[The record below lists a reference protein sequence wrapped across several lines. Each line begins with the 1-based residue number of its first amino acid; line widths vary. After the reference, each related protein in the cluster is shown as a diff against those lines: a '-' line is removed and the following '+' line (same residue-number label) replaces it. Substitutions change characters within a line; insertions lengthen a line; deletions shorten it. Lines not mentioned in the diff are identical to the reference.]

1 MPDAVA
7 AHQDVVLDAM
17 PVQEGLQAWRARLLQ
32 WLTMGLYY
40 GGWLVG
46 VPSVVL
52 ALYERIWSLVV
63 ADLLAM
69 LWVAHLYLRS
79 RASYRGKV
87 LQLLALLYL
96 LSVVLLLT
104 IGYVSQVYLV
114 ALPVL
119 AVLLLS
125 PRVAL
130 AALALNGVTL
140 LACGVLIQVDPGM
153 QLLADQPLLR
163 WGAITL
169 NFLLIDGA
177 LTAACAFLL
186 RGMESALQAQQ
197 RHAQLLA
204 HHAMHDALTGLA
216 NRRLLHDRIAHAVAK
231 AERDQSEVG
240 VLLLDLDRFKDINDS
255 LGHEVGDALIQA
267 VAVRL
272 QEAVRAGDT
281 VARLGGDEFVVLLP
295 DVGNETEILAALERV
310 LQAVGGRYHLDRHD
324 LHVSASVGV
333 AVFPRD
339 GKDATV
345 LLKNADTAMYRAKE
359 GGRGRFR
366 FFQSAMNERLVARM
380 ELEAALR
387 LAVER
392 QEFVLHFQPRVHASG
407 CHSAEALIR
416 WQHPQWGLVSP
427 ARFIPVAEESGLIV
441 PIGAWV
447 LQAAAN
453 QLAQWQAQFPA
464 LRLSINLSARD
475 FRDPSLLARVQQAV
489 ALLQPGTLELEVTEG
504 VVMDNTAAAHNLLCQ
519 LRALGVAVALDDFG
533 TGFSSLAYLK
543 AFPLDTL
550 KIDQSFVRGLEH
562 DPQDKAIVQTIVD
575 LANNLQLATVAEGVE
590 TEAQAQVLR
599 QLGVDELQGYLFAKP
614 LPAQEFV
621 HWLQHHY
628 RPVDCA
634 EAARVG

>member
-1 MPDAVA
+1 
-7 AHQDVVLDAM
+7 M
-17 PVQEGLQAWRARLLQ
+17 PVQEGLKAWRARLLQ
-32 WLTMGLYY
+32 WLTVGICY

-52 ALYERIWSLVV
+52 ALYEQLWPLVV

-69 LWVAHLYLRS
+69 LWVAHLHLRS

-96 LSVVLLLT
+96 LGVVLLLT

-114 ALPVL
+114 ALPIL
-119 AVLLLS
+119 AVVLLS
-125 PRVAL
+125 PRVAVV
-130 AALALNGVTL
+130 ALALNGVTL
-140 LACGVLIQVDPGM
+140 LAGGVFIQVDPGM
-153 QLLADQPLLR
+153 RLLADQPLLR

-169 NFLLIDGA
+169 NFLLIDGV

-197 RHAQLLA
+197 RHAQLLV

-216 NRRLLHDRIAHAVAK
+216 NRRLLHDRIAHAVGK
-231 AERDQSEVG
+231 AERDQTEVG

-255 LGHEVGDALIQA
+255 LGHEIGDALIRA
-267 VAVRL
+267 VAERL
-272 QEAVRAGDT
+272 QGAVRAGDT

-310 LQAVGGRYHLDRHD
+310 LQAVGGRYHLDRDD
-324 LHVSASVGV
+324 LHVSVSVGV

-345 LLKNADTAMYRAKE
+345 LLKNADTAMYRAKD
-359 GGRGRFR
+359 GGGGRFR

-380 ELEAALR
+380 ALEAALR
-387 LAVER
+387 DAVER
-392 QEFVLHFQPRVHASG
+392 QEFVLHFQPRLHPSG

-447 LQAAAN
+447 LQAASR
-453 QLAQWQAQFPA
+453 QLAQWQRVFPQ
-464 LRLSINLSARD
+464 LRLSVNLSARD
-475 FRDPSLLARVQQAV
+475 FRDPGLLARVQQAV
-489 ALLQPGTLELEVTEG
+489 ALLQPGTLEVEVTEG
-504 VVMDNTAAAHNLLCQ
+504 VVMDNTAAAQDLLYQ

-562 DPQDKAIVQTIVD
+562 DPQDKAIVKTIVD

-599 QLGVDELQGYLFAKP
+599 QLGVYELQGFLFAKP

-628 RPVDCA
+628 RPAGCA
-634 EAARVG
+634 EVACVG